1 MSSIFYNYTGNA
13 MLNNALMTIETLGN
27 LKNVSEVTPNF
38 LLDLYKSQDVKEINK
53 RLKSYTMLFSLNN
66 PLVNPAKKQDAAGEK
81 TYNNLL
87 LSIMQNFENQG
98 SKICEM
104 SGLRFEKTFEDFYKA
119 EIEVQKK
126 AVKLKKLDIK
136 EEKKVI
142 GNLDNT
148 DFSLNRSWFPLIGGL
163 GSDAQAL
170 PQAKFSIQIHPICIA
185 IMQFLPL
192 AALLYKGGVLLIDSS
207 NFDFSRA
214 FVSNNVKELK
224 KRIELAKSNESIENV
239 RDYSKGSYLL
249 IALKIL
255 EDKKLEE
262 EYSDLNLW
270 SFSNSG
276 TGASCEIDR
285 VPNVLIQKLIK
296 LRKVSSIKNEVDNIL
311 RKNESAFSFL
321 ESLENNIEWW
331 LLYPNKFGSGKKA
344 VDYEGVS
351 VKFLETYFT
360 VIGSPQKIEYA
371 KYLAY
376 LISKYKSKT
385 FEKYL
390 SDTSAW
396 NEKDYRMDLYAVLS
410 EATKNGEWDLYHH
423 LEILDNINQ
432 TPIKNNFYNIH
443 KITHFYYQK
452 ETYRNQ
458 LPDLKNNNSASKSIC
473 EWLISL
479 IQQDE
484 KSSSIVKDLVNN
496 QNYNGVIY
504 NEMLIRLYNL
514 IEIEDVLFA
523 LYDESLKSLRFGI
536 NELLHIFFLQPNQPT
551 IELKELHKPKDWALD
566 APTKEWIKQVKA
578 FSNDYIKYY
587 YDKYENKET
596 GTKPISKF
604 KNQIATIP
612 TDTPQYLR
620 WFDEALEN
628 TNEFLKA
635 NDVTL
640 TEKWSDALH
649 YNGQGEFSPS
659 LSRFLFKFFAM
670 KQYLKSIT
678 EKVIS

>member
-1 MSSIFYNYTGNA
+1 MKIFESYSGNA
-13 MLNNALMTIETLGN
+13 MLNNALMTIEALSN
-27 LKNVSEVTPNF
+27 VKSVSEIKPNL
-38 LLDLYKSQDVKEINK
+38 LLDLYKSQELNEVNK

-87 LSIMQNFENQG
+87 LSIMKNFENQG
-98 SKICEM
+98 SKVCEV
-104 SGLRFEKTFEDFYKA
+104 SGLRFEKTFEDFYRE
-119 EIEVQKK
+119 EIEAQKK
-126 AVKLKKLDIK
+126 AIKLKKLDIK
-136 EEKKVI
+136 EEKKLI

-170 PQAKFSIQIHPICIA
+170 PQAKFAIQIHPICIA

-207 NFDFSRA
+207 NFEFSRLFIA
-214 FVSNNVKELK
+214 NNVKEIK

-249 IALKIL
+249 IALQIL
-255 EDKKLEE
+255 EDKNLEE

-285 VPNVLIQKLIK
+285 VPNILIQKLIK
-296 LRKVSSIKNEVDNIL
+296 LRRGVRGETDKILNSERQENEYSITNRLNDNNEWNGL
-311 RKNESAFSFL
+311 F
-321 ESLENNIEWW
+321 
-331 LLYPNKFGSGKKA
+331 PNKFGSGKKA
-344 VDYEGVS
+344 VHYEGVS
-351 VKFLETYFT
+351 VKFLETYFK
-360 VIGSPQKIEYA
+360 VIGSVKKIEYA

-376 LISKYKSKT
+376 LINKYKSKA

-396 NEKDYRMDLYAVLS
+396 NEKDYRIDLYAVLS

-452 ETYRNQ
+452 ETYSNQ
-458 LPDLKNNNSASKSIC
+458 LPDFKNNSSVAKSIC

-479 IQQDE
+479 IQKDE
-484 KSSSIVKDLVNN
+484 KGNTIVKELINT
-496 QNYNGVIY
+496 QNYKAVSY
-504 NEMLIRLYNL
+504 NEMLARLYNSIVL
-514 IEIEDVLFA
+514 DDVFFA
-523 LYDESLKSLRFGI
+523 LYDESLKSSRFGI
-536 NELLHIFFLQPNQPT
+536 NELLHIFFLQLNQPN
-551 IELKELHKPKDWALD
+551 IELKALKKPNDWSLD
-566 APTKEWIKQVKA
+566 FPTKKWIADIQA
-578 FSNDYIKYY
+578 FSDDYMNYY
-587 YDKYENKET
+587 FDKYENKET
-596 GTKPISKF
+596 GAKPLSKF

-612 TDTPQYLR
+612 NETPQYLR

-628 TNEFLKA
+628 TNEFLK
-635 NDVTL
+635 NDTVI
-640 TEKWSDALH
+640 EKWSNALL
-649 YNGQGEFSPS
+649 YNGQGEFSPKI
-659 LSRFLFKFFAM
+659 SRFLFKFFCM
-670 KQYLKSIT
+670 RQNSISIT
-678 EKVIS
+678 EKIIS